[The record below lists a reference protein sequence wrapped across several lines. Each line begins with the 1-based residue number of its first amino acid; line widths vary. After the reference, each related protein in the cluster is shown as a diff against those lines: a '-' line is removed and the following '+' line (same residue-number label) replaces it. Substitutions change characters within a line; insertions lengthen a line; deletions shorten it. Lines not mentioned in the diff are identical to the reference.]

1 MTRLH
6 DKTPTR
12 LAAAAAARRGA
23 RLTVT
28 PSSSLGL

>member
-12 LAAAAAARRGA
+12 LAAFAARRGA